1 MVTRSGSPQSLK
13 RLSICTGCEMNTHG
27 ICSECGCII
36 KAKVRVEYPLDE
48 DGKTIG
54 GCPLEKW

>member
-1 MVTRSGSPQSLK
+1 MNK
-13 RLSICTGCEMNTHG
+13 RG

-48 DGKTIG
+48 DGKAMG